1 MPQPSSDARCRPI
14 TPPNRMQRAPAR
26 IPNQATC
33 AFGVACFL
41 HEEQAGSI
49 HMPCTAC
56 DMPHVRRCARKP
68 PGKARP
74 AVTLCKN
81 CAARTAAKGH
91 QQSPNTAPIR
101 HCYSTDAVQ
110 TRRRQL
116 PNRWLRPKPKA
127 QSPKPKAQSPKPK
140 AQSPKP
146 KAQKRAAQAP
156 SMYCAVAWN
165 RPIALLL
172 LSAAIYC
179 YLLLSAA
186 CDLLPS
192 DATLAR
198 RGKAAADRAGN
209 DQLKM
214 TLLSLRR

>member
-127 QSPKPKAQSPKPK
+127 QSPKPKAQ
-140 AQSPKP
+140 
-146 KAQKRAAQAP
+146 KRAAQAP

-179 YLLLSAA
+179 YLLLFAA
-186 CDLLPS
+186 FCGL
-192 DATLAR
+192 
-198 RGKAAADRAGN
+198 
-209 DQLKM
+209 
-214 TLLSLRR
+214 

>member
-1 MPQPSSDARCRPI
+1 MPQPSSDVRCKLI
-14 TPPNRMQRAPAR
+14 APPGRMQRAPAR

-56 DMPHVRRCARKP
+56 DMPHVRHCARKP

-74 AVTLCKN
+74 AATLCKN
-81 CAARTAAKGH
+81 CAARTAAKGY

-116 PNRWLRPKPKA
+116 PNRWLRPKSKSVQPKRHL
-127 QSPKPKAQSPKPK
+127 SITPLHGTGSLH
-140 AQSPKP
+140 
-146 KAQKRAAQAP
+146 
-156 SMYCAVAWN
+156 YC
-165 RPIALLL
+165 
-172 LSAAIYC
+172 C
-179 YLLLSAA
+179 YLLLSVA

-209 DQLKM
+209 DQLKI

>member
-140 AQSPKP
+140 AQSPK
-146 KAQKRAAQAP
+146 ACSP
-156 SMYCAVAWN
+156 SAIYVLRRCMEPAHCT
-165 RPIALLL
+165 I
-172 LSAAIYC
+172 AAICC
-179 YLLLSAA
+179 YLLLFAA
-186 CDLLPS
+186 FCGL
-192 DATLAR
+192 
-198 RGKAAADRAGN
+198 
-209 DQLKM
+209 
-214 TLLSLRR
+214 

>member
-56 DMPHVRRCARKP
+56 DMPHVRHCARKP

-81 CAARTAAKGH
+81 CAARTAAKGY

-116 PNRWLRPKPKA
+116 PNRWLRPKPKSV
-127 QSPKPKAQSPKPK
+127 QPKRHLSI
-140 AQSPKP
+140 
-146 KAQKRAAQAP
+146 AP
-156 SMYCAVAWN
+156 LHRTGPLHYC
-165 RPIALLL
+165 
-172 LSAAIYC
+172 C

-186 CDLLPS
+186 CDLCRQTQPLPS
-192 DATLAR
+192 SAGLPPTARATISSR
-198 RGKAAADRAGN
+198 
-209 DQLKM
+209 
-214 TLLSLRR
+214 

>member
-1 MPQPSSDARCRPI
+1 MPQPSSDVRRRPI

-81 CAARTAAKGH
+81 CAARTAAKGY

-110 TRRRQL
+110 TRKRPQ
-116 PNRWLRPKPKA
+116 PNRGPRPKPKA
-127 QSPKPKAQSPKPK
+127 QSPKACSPSAIYPLRRCMEP
-140 AQSPKP
+140 AH
-146 KAQKRAAQAP
+146 
-156 SMYCAVAWN
+156 CT
-165 RPIALLL
+165 I
-172 LSAAIYC
+172 AAICC
-179 YLLLSAA
+179 YLLLFAA
-186 CDLLPS
+186 FCGL
-192 DATLAR
+192 
-198 RGKAAADRAGN
+198 
-209 DQLKM
+209 
-214 TLLSLRR
+214 

>member
-1 MPQPSSDARCRPI
+1 MPQPSSDVRCRPI

-49 HMPCTAC
+49 HMPRTAC
-56 DMPHVRRCARKP
+56 DMPHVRHCARKP

-81 CAARTAAKGH
+81 CAARTAAKGY

-116 PNRWLRPKPKA
+116 PNRGPRPKPKA
-127 QSPKPKAQSPKPK
+127 QSPKHKAQSTKHKAQSPKPK
-140 AQSPKP
+140 SVQPK
-146 KAQKRAAQAP
+146 RHLCIAP
-156 SMYCAVAWN
+156 LHGTDPLHYCCYML
-165 RPIALLL
+165 P
-172 LSAAIYC
+172 SAAIC
-179 YLLLSAA
+179 CFLWLVICCRQTQPLPGAA
-186 CDLLPS
+186 RLPPTVR
-192 DATLAR
+192 ATISSR
-198 RGKAAADRAGN
+198 
-209 DQLKM
+209 
-214 TLLSLRR
+214 